1 MKGVSDSG
9 AIGAALARRH
19 THPGVQ
25 ALQRRLALLVIGV
38 VAVLQRQPRVG
49 LVNLGRKLVLDV
61 LQRQVLP
68 DRLHLV
74 GAPLVIA
81 LRLRADV
88 AQHISRYGTTRVCE
102 RQGLAHLP
110 LRSDVIQGLA

>member
-1 MKGVSDSG
+1 MKGVSGSG

-81 LRLRADV
+81 LRLRRSGPVLVGRDDMSL
-88 AQHISRYGTTRVCE
+88 HE
-102 RQGLAHLP
+102 RQRLAHLP